1 MACEWEVLLRQDA
14 PSLAAEQAVEALELV
29 ARLEECW
36 SVYKPHSELS
46 KLNAAESA
54 KDIDVSQNIIDLLE
68 AALAAYQRTGGGFDI
83 TAGSLT
89 DTWGFSRQKARK
101 PDDNELRK
109 ALACVGSCYLKV
121 DAAKRR
127 VAFQRRGIHLN
138 PGGIGKGLAL
148 ERAARWLIDSQV
160 ENFIIHGGRSSIRAV
175 GERKKGSGTGW
186 PVALKNPANPDQV
199 LGIIHLFDQALGTS
213 GHAHQYFH
221 YQGTRYGHVID
232 PRTGWPVQGVESVTV
247 LCPDAAIADAL
258 ATGLY
263 VLGPS
268 QWARFAELNQDIA
281 IIGLIPGKRSGE
293 VHLETWN
300 LPSRCWETV

>member
-1 MACEWEVLLRQDA
+1 MACEWEVLLREDA

-36 SVYKPHSELS
+36 SIYKPLSELS
-46 KLNAAESA
+46 KLNATASTKA
-54 KDIDVSQNIIDLLE
+54 IGVSKNVIDLLA
-68 AALAAYQRTGGGFDI
+68 AALIAYQRTRGGFDI

-89 DTWGFSRQKARK
+89 DVWGFSRQKARK
-101 PDDNELRK
+101 PDESELIQ
-109 ALACVGSCYLKV
+109 ALESVGSCYVKV
-121 DAAKRR
+121 DAAGQK
-127 VAFQRRGIHLN
+127 VAFQRPGIRLN

-160 ENFIIHGGRSSIRAV
+160 GNFLIHGGKSSIRAV

-186 PVALKNPANPDQV
+186 PVALKNPANPDQI

-221 YQGTRYGHVID
+221 YQGKRYGHVID

-247 LCPDAAIADAL
+247 LSPDAAIADAL

-281 IIGLIPGKRSGE
+281 IIGLIPGKRAGE